1 MSRAKML
8 PIESLE
14 KYLAKQ
20 LPQAALTVDKPK
32 EAGGLWFLDVD
43 VDGHKVIVQWQES
56 AGFGVSCSSN
66 HGYGEGP
73 DEFYTNLEAVKH
85 RVLSLLL
92 SGSQTSP
99 PPTVRLHELRKAC
112 GVSQIE
118 LAERLSIQQGAVSR
132 LERRSDI
139 KISTIRDFVKSLG
152 GDLKLMATFP
162 DGAVKIVDLEDE
174 HEVGA

>member
-1 MSRAKML
+1 MTF
-8 PIESLE
+8 SLSAN
-14 KYLAKQ
+14 L
-20 LPQAALTVDKPK
+20 
-32 EAGGLWFLDVD
+32 
-43 VDGHKVIVQWQES
+43 WQEYC
-56 AGFGVSCSSN
+56 FLV
-66 HGYGEGP
+66 
-73 DEFYTNLEAVKH
+73 
-85 RVLSLLL
+85 
-92 SGSQTSP
+92 
-99 PPTVRLHELRKAC
+99 C